1 MTIHHHRIARIVLA
15 AVTAA
20 VGMSLWGG
28 GAANAAGLTLQYQC
42 SLPPFPDQP
51 MTARLTWNQPDSV
64 LVGQNTPV
72 IPVTATATLG
82 DTVTQGLGFIG
93 ATTVEG
99 SVDTAGVV
107 VAPEGNL
114 PASLPLT
121 VPRTDVPASGP
132 ITVTANGATPVFVF
146 HRTGHATITVDSG
159 LTVHL
164 LPRDASGNPTIAGQ
178 VDASCTLDPGQNDV
192 LTSFEIT
199 APIPAATGGSAGSPT
214 GRTTRTATPAT
225 PATAPTGQR
234 TPAPGT
240 STGVTSSDIPG
251 TGSTTSATTTRDLAV
266 ATASIVRRDIVDPR
280 LVGAGFLVV
289 GTALLGCVW
298 WLVRRR
304 GH

>member
-1 MTIHHHRIARIVLA
+1 MTIHHHRIAGIVLA

-20 VGMSLWGG
+20 VGMSLGVGG
-28 GAANAAGLTLQYQC
+28 TANAAGLTLQYQC

-51 MTARLTWNQPDSV
+51 MTARLTWNQPNSV
-64 LVGQNTPV
+64 LVGRNTPV

-164 LPRDASGNPTIAGQ
+164 IPRDASGNPTIAGQ

-199 APIPAATGGSAGSPT
+199 APVPAATGGSAGSPT
-214 GRTTRTATPAT
+214 GRATRT
-225 PATAPTGQR
+225 TAPAPASTGQR
-234 TPAPGT
+234 TPAPLASAT
-240 STGVTSSDIPG
+240 VTTSSDSPG
-251 TGSTTSATTTRDLAV
+251 TGSATNAITTRDPAV